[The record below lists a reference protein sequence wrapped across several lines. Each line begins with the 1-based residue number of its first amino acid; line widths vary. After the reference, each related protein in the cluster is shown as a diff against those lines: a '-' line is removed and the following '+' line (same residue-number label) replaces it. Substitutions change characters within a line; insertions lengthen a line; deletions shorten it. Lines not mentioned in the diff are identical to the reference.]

1 MSNLKTDEDDDFIT
15 SASPETEPDEA
26 DFAFDAKEK
35 KKKRSSIISR
45 IILIIC
51 ACVFVFAAVR
61 LVSIL
66 LEYKKGND
74 IYDNIEGN
82 VLDDTP
88 VNITIGEDNQDV
100 TIPFVYNH
108 QALLDI
114 NPDGLG
120 FLYVPSV
127 DIKLPIAQTTD
138 NDFYLTHTFDKT
150 YNRNGCLSLIIELK
164 MVLMPAMLLYMD
176 ITWVLVLCL
185 VLLPDIRILVS
196 TRRKVMMFFIYIQK
210 M

>member
-66 LEYKKGND
+66 LEYKK
-74 IYDNIEGN
+74 E
-82 VLDDTP
+82 
-88 VNITIGEDNQDV
+88 
-100 TIPFVYNH
+100 
-108 QALLDI
+108 
-114 NPDGLG
+114 
-120 FLYVPSV
+120 
-127 DIKLPIAQTTD
+127 
-138 NDFYLTHTFDKT
+138 
-150 YNRNGCLSLIIELK
+150 
-164 MVLMPAMLLYMD
+164 
-176 ITWVLVLCL
+176 
-185 VLLPDIRILVS
+185 
-196 TRRKVMMFFIYIQK
+196 RRKVRYNRLYILQWSWFR
-210 M
+210 